1 MCRTHMEGQKF
12 SAVITLMLTSLGV
25 NGAGTGTVLGV
36 RYRRHGAGGAVP
48 EARCWGCGTGGTV
61 LGVRYRRHGAG
72 GAVLGG
78 VVLGARGM
86 VPGTLNSI
94 DRRW

>member
-48 EARCWGCGTGGTV
+48 EARCWGAVPEARCWGCGTGGTV
-61 LGVRYRRHGAG
+61 LGVRC
-72 GAVLGG
+72 
-78 VVLGARGM
+78 
-86 VPGTLNSI
+86 
-94 DRRW
+94 